1 TLYLARPPVLH
12 DTLELRVKEPLGEEE
27 RDELTTE
34 DESQVLSEVENLP
47 GDWVLWRRVIDPG
60 DEPPTERAY
69 ALDEATGEIRFGDG
83 KHGRIPPVGRDSI
96 VAFNYRRTETGAPD
110 AIDVPANG
118 IAARTPLNLVSPLDG
133 VEAVFAADQAAGGA
147 AAEST
152 ERVLRFGVANIRHR
166 ERALTARDIEDLAL
180 ESSPDIVQARCFP
193 RKGFVRLVVVMR
205 GADPMPGAAQV
216 RELRR
221 LLLAASPPSLSAT
234 QALRI
239 VGPAV
244 RRLRVDL
251 RLRVTSIDDAGAVAR
266 DAKQQIVM
274 RFDTSTGGPDQGGW
288 ALGENPTEG
297 DVAMALADVARLQS
311 IASVTLREIRDGSD

>member
-1 TLYLARPPVLH
+1 
-12 DTLELRVKEPLGEEE
+12 
-27 RDELTTE
+27 
-34 DESQVLSEVENLP
+34 
-47 GDWVLWRRVIDPG
+47 VIDPA
-60 DEPPTERAY
+60 DELPTERAY

-180 ESSPDIVQARCFP
+180 ESSPDIVQARCFQ
-193 RKGFVRLVVVMR
+193 RKDFVRLVVVMR

-251 RLRVTSIDDAGAVAR
+251 RLRVASLDDAGAVAR

-297 DVAMALADVARLQS
+297 DVAMALADVARFQS
-311 IASVTLREIRDGSD
+311 IASVTLREIRDGSDQAWPPTIQPNEIAMLDKEVMRVEFETLEVIA